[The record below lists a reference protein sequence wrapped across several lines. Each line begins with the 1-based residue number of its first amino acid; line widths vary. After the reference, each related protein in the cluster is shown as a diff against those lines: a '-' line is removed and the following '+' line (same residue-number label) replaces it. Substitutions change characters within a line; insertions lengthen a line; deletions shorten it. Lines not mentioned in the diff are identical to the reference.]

1 LTGDPAQESARVR
14 EARALERSGQRE
26 RALQAYIRAGHLD
39 EAARVAWG
47 LGQPEEAARLQA
59 EAGNHY
65 QAALAYRQLGDSANC
80 LENLVRVPR
89 EHPQY
94 RAAARDAIRLAD
106 ELDHLDLRMDTFLG
120 GFVSSGPQDQE
131 ELEAFYVLGQLY
143 LRQGFPENAEEAF
156 RKIEARQPGYRDV
169 SGLLEEQREA
179 TVRRT
184 RESLAVLE
192 RDEDLLAPITAKKPK
207 TVALPALPD
216 LPEPSPPPAPVPEPP
231 APELPGLPEPP
242 PEPAPVSAA
251 DLRVGGLLAERYRIE
266 AELGVG
272 GMAVVYRARD
282 MELDEQVALK
292 VFKQPEADPAAL
304 DRFRQELKVS
314 RQLVHPNIA
323 RLYDIGVHAGLRYI
337 SMELLEGTTLEARLV
352 DPVGLDEG
360 LGYLI
365 DACAG
370 LQAAH
375 DRGVIHRDIKPANL
389 FILRDGTVKVMDFGI
404 AKRRAAPGMTVAGM
418 VVGTPEYM
426 SPEQVQGSEQV
437 TPAADLYALGVV
449 AYEMFVGE
457 RPFEHEELVPLL
469 LMQVQQPPTPP
480 RSVVASF
487 DDVLEA
493 IILKLL
499 EKEPMRRFRSCREL
513 AGELDAL
520 RQGYRPL

>member
-1 LTGDPAQESARVR
+1 
-14 EARALERSGQRE
+14 
-26 RALQAYIRAGHLD
+26 
-39 EAARVAWG
+39 
-47 LGQPEEAARLQA
+47 
-59 EAGNHY
+59 
-65 QAALAYRQLGDSANC
+65 
-80 LENLVRVPR
+80 
-89 EHPQY
+89 
-94 RAAARDAIRLAD
+94 
-106 ELDHLDLRMDTFLG
+106 
-120 GFVSSGPQDQE
+120 
-131 ELEAFYVLGQLY
+131 
-143 LRQGFPENAEEAF
+143 
-156 RKIEARQPGYRDV
+156 
-169 SGLLEEQREA
+169 
-179 TVRRT
+179 
-184 RESLAVLE
+184 
-192 RDEDLLAPITAKKPK
+192 
-207 TVALPALPD
+207 
-216 LPEPSPPPAPVPEPP
+216 
-231 APELPGLPEPP
+231 
-242 PEPAPVSAA
+242 
-251 DLRVGGLLAERYRIE
+251 
-266 AELGVG
+266 
-272 GMAVVYRARD
+272 MAVVYRALD
-282 MELDEQVALK
+282 LELDEQVALK

-337 SMELLEGTTLEARLV
+337 SMELLEGVTLETRLC
-352 DPVGLDEG
+352 DPIALDEG

-389 FILRDGTVKVMDFGI
+389 FILQDGTVKVMDFGI

-469 LMQVQQPPTPP
+469 LMQVQHPPKPP

-487 DDVLEA
+487 DDVLEG

>member
-1 LTGDPAQESARVR
+1 MSTDSTQESPRVR
-14 EARALERSGQRE
+14 EARELERSGKRE
-26 RALQAYIRAGHLD
+26 WALKAFIRAGRLD
-39 EAARVAWG
+39 EAARVARG
-47 LGQPEEAARLQA
+47 LGRPEEAARLQA

-65 QAALAYRQLGDSANC
+65 EAALAYRQLGDSAQC

-120 GFVSSGPQDQE
+120 AFVSSGPQDEE
-131 ELEAFYVLGQLY
+131 ELEAFYRLGQLY

-156 RKIEARQPGYRDV
+156 QKIEARQPGYRDV
-169 SGLLEEQREA
+169 SGLVQQQREETA
-179 TVRRT
+179 RRT
-184 RESLAVLE
+184 RESLAVLDQ
-192 RDEDLLAPITAKKPK
+192 DEDLLAPFTAKKPK

-216 LPEPSPPPAPVPEPP
+216 LPEPSLPAPPPPLPEP
-231 APELPGLPEPP
+231 PGLPEPA
-242 PEPAPVSAA
+242 PEPAAAAPA
-251 DLRVGGLLAERYRIE
+251 DLRVGGLLAQRYRIE

-272 GMAVVYRARD
+272 GMAVVYRALD
-282 MELDEQVALK
+282 LELDERVALK

-337 SMELLEGTTLEARLV
+337 SMELLEGMTLETRLA
-352 DPVGLDEG
+352 DPVSLNEG

-375 DRGVIHRDIKPANL
+375 DRGVIHRDVKPANL
-389 FILRDGTVKVMDFGI
+389 FILQDGTVKVMDFGI
-404 AKRRAAPGMTVAGM
+404 AKRQAAPGLTVAGM

-426 SPEQVQGSEQV
+426 APEQVQGSEQV

-469 LMQVQQPPTPP
+469 LMQVQQQPKPP

-487 DDVLEA
+487 DDILEA